1 MPTSTGRVPDPAGW
15 LDRYDRVV
23 VAASRHLPA
32 DALEEVAAI
41 GRTQRERRAYAGTV
55 LLVGLAG
62 GTGSGKSSLLNALS
76 GEEVS
81 PSGAMRP
88 TTSKPVAWVPAD
100 VVTRVEGLLARFGI
114 SDIVG
119 HSLDIP
125 IAIIDLPDLD
135 SREAGHRSAVAQV
148 LPIIDLVVWV
158 LDPEKYRDRVL
169 HVDHIVPLAIHHER
183 FRFVLN
189 QIDRVDPADISAL
202 IDDLIG
208 ALRADGITHP
218 VVWAAAAEPPSGP
231 PMGVEAIWDALLGE
245 VALRP
250 DFDPS
255 LGRELRRGL
264 DLVSPH
270 IRAIGFGSRWDKVRV
285 VAAGLWASGRKPESL
300 RHLRSF
306 VTELSNEAPGIDEGL
321 DIPLLLGSPTGDA
334 VAVARHLDA
343 TLGRLLRD
351 RLRPRATT
359 RALADELALLLPNR
373 EHGTDT
379 GPAPSNLST
388 KTI

>member
-1 MPTSTGRVPDPAGW
+1 MPDAAGW
-15 LDRYDRVV
+15 LDRYDRIVA
-23 VAASRHLPA
+23 AASRHLPG
-32 DALEEVAAI
+32 DVLEAVAAI

-100 VVTRVEGLLARFGI
+100 VVTRLEGLLARFGI

-119 HSLDIP
+119 HFLDTP

-135 SREAGHRSAVAQV
+135 SREVGHRSAVLQV
-148 LPIIDLVVWV
+148 LPILDLVVWV

-169 HVDHIVPLAIHHER
+169 HLEHLTPLAIHHQR

-189 QIDRVDPADISAL
+189 QIDRIDPSDISGV
-202 IDDLIG
+202 IEDLIG
-208 ALRADGITHP
+208 ALVADGITHP

-231 PMGVEAIWDALLGE
+231 PIGVEAIWEALLVE
-245 VALRP
+245 LALRM
-250 DFDPS
+250 DSDAS
-255 LGRELRRGL
+255 LAWELRRGL
-264 DLVSPH
+264 DLVTPH
-270 IRAIGFGSRWDKVRV
+270 ARATGFGARWDQVRAL
-285 VAAGLWASGRKPESL
+285 AAELWASGRKPESL
-300 RHLRSF
+300 RELRSF
-306 VTELSNEAPGIDEGL
+306 VTELSDEAPDIGEGL
-321 DIPLLLGSPTGDA
+321 DLPVVVGSPLGDGA
-334 VAVARHLDA
+334 GVARHLDA
-343 TLGRLLRD
+343 TLGRVLRD

-359 RALADELALLLPNR
+359 RALADELALMLPGR
-373 EHGTDT
+373 EIGTDT
-379 GPAPSNLST
+379 
-388 KTI
+388 